1 MNISNSNHIK
11 NVNLSRYRR
20 CTIIIKSHARSLQS
34 RSQWPSNKTSQDL
47 GPNNYH
53 LVQYSQRYEATSQ
66 SKAHEVLHRSSY
78 DIGKLYW
85 SSFEPDWTLL
95 CGGWVGSL
103 FIAIKFF
110 IFWLEMSPK
119 SPWTQQSTIVL
130 YGCWRYRE
138 KVEAG
143 KKRSQYNPFSNPSA
157 HTPLS
162 NHWTFCPI
170 HKYLLDP
177 QLWLSQDVSSFIKI
191 IIKKRPTG

>member
-1 MNISNSNHIK
+1 MYHYHQE
-11 NVNLSRYRR
+11 SRK
-20 CTIIIKSHARSLQS
+20 KSTKQEPVTKQQKKA
-34 RSQWPSNKTSQDL
+34 
-47 GPNNYH
+47 GPGSNNYH

-66 SKAHEVLHRSSY
+66 SKAHEVLHRSSN

-95 CGGWVGSL
+95 CGGWVGSV

-119 SPWTQQSTIVL
+119 SPWTQQSTFAL
-130 YGCWRYRE
+130 YGCYKEREMYRE

-157 HTPLS
+157 HTPLL
-162 NHWTFCPI
+162 NHWAFCPI

-177 QLWLSQDVSSFIKI
+177 QSWLSQDFSSSFIII
-191 IIKKRPTG
+191 IIK

>member
-1 MNISNSNHIK
+1 MYVDL
-11 NVNLSRYRR
+11 NVNLSRHWRGS
-20 CTIIIKSHARSLQS
+20 IIIKSHAIQEVYKAGAK
-34 RSQWPSNKTSQDL
+34 QENKA
-47 GPNNYH
+47 GPGSNNYH

-66 SKAHEVLHRSSY
+66 SKAHEVLHRSSN

-85 SSFEPDWTLL
+85 SSFEPDWILI
-95 CGGWVGSL
+95 CGGWVGSV

-110 IFWLEMSPK
+110 FLLIRNESK
-119 SPWTQQSTIVL
+119 VTVNSAVNYCTGVTRK
-130 YGCWRYRE
+130 GRYRE